1 MKSHGIA
8 LFVTLGLSVGTA
20 LAGVKTGTLDVY
32 WADVEGGAGT
42 LIVTPAGE
50 SILIDSGNAGV
61 RDPNR
66 LAKLAKEQAGLSKI
80 DFLVTTH
87 MHTDHFGGAA
97 ELSELIPI
105 GTVLD
110 NGIPDENPDG
120 NKADRTWLHT
130 IKPYRDMK
138 VAARRKLEPGEVFPL
153 KHRDGAP
160 HLEIRCIGTRQKFSG
175 PALASVAT
183 IDCAT
188 AKKQDVDNSDN
199 ANSVVLVLT
208 FGSFRFFA
216 GGDLTWNIEE
226 KLVCPANLVGQV
238 DVYQANHHGLD
249 VSNNPLLV
257 RTLSPT
263 VAVFSN
269 GTTKGCGANS
279 FQTIKATP
287 SVKAIYQIHKNLRPD
302 AENNTSNEYIA
313 NLAQKCE
320 GGWIELAV
328 QPDAKT
334 YTFSIPGNKHSRT
347 FSTR

>member
-1 MKSHGIA
+1 MA
-8 LFVTLGLSVGTA
+8 LGLSVGTA
-20 LAGVKTGTLDVY
+20 WAGAKNGTLDIY

-42 LIVTPAGE
+42 LLVTPAGE

-87 MHTDHFGGAA
+87 MHNDHFGGAA
-97 ELSELIPI
+97 ELSEMIPI

-110 NGIPDENPDG
+110 NGVTDENPDG
-120 NKADRTWLHT
+120 NKADRTWVHT
-130 IKPYRDMK
+130 IKPYREMK
-138 VAARRKLEPGEVFPL
+138 VGNRRRIEAGDVLPL
-153 KHRDGAP
+153 KQKDGAP
-160 HLEIRCIGTRQKFSG
+160 HLELRCLGARQKFAG
-175 PALASVAT
+175 PTLASPVK

-188 AKKQDVDNSDN
+188 AVKQDTDTSDN

-226 KLVCPANLVGQV
+226 KLVCPENLVGRV

-257 RTLSPT
+257 HTLSPT

-269 GTTKGCGANS
+269 GTSKGCGAKS
-279 FQTIKATP
+279 YQTIKANP
-287 SVKAIYQIHKNLRPD
+287 SVKAIYQIHKNLRAD
-302 AENNTSNEYIA
+302 SENNTSNERIA
-313 NLAQKCE
+313 NLDQKCE

-328 QPDAKT
+328 QPDSKS
-334 YTFSIPGNKHSRT
+334 YTVSIPSNKHSQT
-347 FSTR
+347 FFTR